1 MSDLHK
7 FTVQESVNTES
18 SGKWEVGS
26 ATTVAGSAINEIHGT
41 DAKDISGFHT
51 VGIYINNDIYFRFTN
66 TTTDAVASTDLR
78 LPSGLHFIKIPH
90 GIKSSRAGDTGIY
103 LNMLQVSS
111 SATANIVLI

>member
-1 MSDLHK
+1 MADLHK

-51 VGIYINNDIYFRFTN
+51 VGIYIDNDIYFRFTN
-66 TTTDAVASTDLR
+66 STTDACASTDLR

-90 GIKSSRAGDTGIY
+90 GVKGRGDAGIY
-103 LNMLQVSS
+103 LNMLRVSS